1 MIRFNYHSHTTY
13 CDGSDKPED
22 MIKSAIR
29 KGLKYYG
36 VSTHGP
42 VPFVTDWTL
51 KKELVN
57 SYIEEVLFLK
67 NKYKD
72 KIKILLGLEI
82 DYLPEAGYSHIN
94 QEILDKLDYVI
105 GSVHYLG
112 KNNDG
117 TMWTVDYTRDELQ
130 KGIEESFNGN
140 VRNAVEEYY
149 ENLGKM
155 AEILKPD
162 IIAHLDLIKKNN
174 KGNYFFDENEEW
186 YRNSVKK
193 CLLRISKSN
202 SIMEIN
208 TGGKS
213 RSNLEEYYPS
223 DWILEEILNLDIPV
237 TISSDAHMSENVDF
251 EFDEAMEKIKN
262 IGFKEI
268 FYLTE
273 DGKRSYAI

>member
-1 MIRFNYHSHTTY
+1 MIKFNYHSHTTY

-22 MIKSAIR
+22 MIKSAIA

-36 VSTHGP
+36 FSTHGP
-42 VPFVTDWTL
+42 VPFVTDWTI
-51 KKELVN
+51 KKELIN

-82 DYLPEAGYSHIN
+82 DYLPEIGYSNVDKGI
-94 QEILDKLDYVI
+94 IDKLDFII

-130 KGIEESFNGN
+130 KGIEKSFDRD
-140 VRNAVEEYY
+140 VRKAVEQYY
-149 ENLGKM
+149 ENLGEM
-155 AEILKPD
+155 VENLHPD
-162 IIAHLDLIKKNN
+162 IVAHFDLIKKSN

-186 YRNSVKK
+186 YKNSVEK
-193 CLLRISKSN
+193 CLQRISKTD
-202 SIMEIN
+202 SIIEIN

-213 RSNLEEYYPS
+213 RNSMDEYYPS
-223 DWILEEILNLDIPV
+223 DWILEKILNLDIPI
-237 TISSDAHMSENVDF
+237 TYSSDAHMADDIDF
-251 EFDEAMEKIKN
+251 EFDEVIEKARD

-268 FYLTE
+268 SYLTNE
-273 DGKRSYAI
+273 GRRIFAI